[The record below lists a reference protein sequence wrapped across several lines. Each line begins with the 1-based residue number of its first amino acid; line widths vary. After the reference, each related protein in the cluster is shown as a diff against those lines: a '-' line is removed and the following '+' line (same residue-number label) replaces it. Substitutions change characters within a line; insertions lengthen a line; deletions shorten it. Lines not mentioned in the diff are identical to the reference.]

1 MAGSRTTHALT
12 VGIAA
17 VIVASTTYAAAAP
30 NAKEDG
36 ADTFSVAS
44 GTTVRGTS
52 TGTVTFAATTSAGTI
67 TVTCSLSTFTGK
79 TGTTLKIGIAPP
91 TFADAAAPMCTDSL
105 GFTDTFHANS
115 LNGKWSVV
123 EKDFTNSG
131 AGDEG
136 LPEPNATGDKM
147 TITMPKA
154 GLVDS
159 NSSAPGCT
167 ITFAPSGAAHITG
180 TYNDAGTLT
189 IKNAS
194 IPATTAGCAVTGT
207 SATLTVTYTLSPAI
221 HDIG

>member
-1 MAGSRTTHALT
+1 MARSKTTLALV

-17 VIVASTTYAAAAP
+17 AVAASTTYASVAP
-30 NAKEDG
+30 NATEDG
-36 ADTFSVAS
+36 ADTFNVAS
-44 GTTVRGTS
+44 GTTVNGTS
-52 TGTVTFAATTSAGTI
+52 AGMATFAASTSAGTI
-67 TVTCSLSTFTGK
+67 TVTCSLSTFSGK
-79 TGTTLKIGIAPP
+79 TAATLKIGISPP
-91 TFADAAAPMCTDSL
+91 TFADAAAPRCTDGL

-115 LNGKWSVV
+115 LNGKWAVA

-167 ITFAPSGAAHITG
+167 ITFAPSGAAHVTG

-189 IKNAS
+189 IKNAA
-194 IPATTAGCAVTGT
+194 IPATTTGCPVTGT
-207 SATLTVTYTLSPAI
+207 TARLTVTYTLSPAI
-221 HDIG
+221 FDVG